1 MTTHTTVCDVAPRDG
16 LQNDA
21 THLSPA
27 IRAELVNRLVG
38 AGLTHVE
45 VASFVN
51 PKRVPQMAGAE
62 EVVAAIDRH
71 PGVTYSGL
79 ILNARGYDRLA
90 ACGLD
95 EVHMSVAASETL
107 NQRNQNAGVQE
118 SLADVQQIIARAH
131 GEQRHVTVIVAA
143 SFGCPFEGA
152 VDPARVLA
160 LAEQAVGAGAD
171 EIVFAD
177 TIGVG
182 VPGQV
187 RELVTRGRELGVPV
201 GVHLHDTRGT
211 GLANAYAALES
222 GVSALDAS
230 AGGVGG
236 CPFAPGATGNIATED
251 LVYLLHGEGV
261 DTGIDLDG
269 LIAVSHW
276 LAAQLG
282 HDIPGRV
289 QRAGDF
295 EAVSR
300 RTLSAGA
307 GAAVNANT
315 K

>member
-1 MTTHTTVCDVAPRDG
+1 VTVTVCEVAPRDG
-16 LQNDA
+16 LQNDPTQLSSA
-21 THLSPA
+21 T
-27 IRAELVNRLVG
+27 RAELVNRLVD

-51 PKRVPQMAGAE
+51 PRLVAQMAGAE
-62 EVVAAIDRH
+62 EVTDAMQRR

-79 ILNARGYDRLA
+79 VLNARGYDRLR

-95 EVHMSVAASETL
+95 EIHVSVAASETL
-107 NQRNQNAGVQE
+107 NRRNQNAPIQQ
-118 SLADVQQIIARAH
+118 SLADVAQIIERAH
-131 GEQRHVTVIVAA
+131 ADQRRVIVIVAA

-152 VDPARVLA
+152 VDPASVLA
-160 LAEQAVGAGAD
+160 VAEQGVAAGAD
-171 EIVFAD
+171 EICFAD

-187 RELVTRGRELGVPV
+187 RELVGRGSELGVPV

-211 GLANAYAALES
+211 GLANAFAALEA
-222 GVSALDAS
+222 GVSAIDAS

-261 DTGIDLDG
+261 STGIDLDA

-276 LAAQLG
+276 LADQLG

-295 EAVSR
+295 TAVSR
-300 RTLSAGA
+300 RVERA
-307 GAAVNANT
+307 GAAVSETRN
-315 K
+315 

>member
-1 MTTHTTVCDVAPRDG
+1 VSPVTVCDVAPRDG
-16 LQNDA
+16 LQNDP

-27 IRAELVNRLVG
+27 TRSELVNRLVD
-38 AGLTHVE
+38 AGLTHIE

-62 EVVAAIDRH
+62 EVVDGIRRRPAI
-71 PGVTYSGL
+71 TYSGL
-79 ILNARGYDRLA
+79 VLNERGYDRLA

-95 EVHMSVAASETL
+95 EVHMAVAASQTL
-107 NQRNQNAGVQE
+107 NQRNQNASIEE
-118 SLADVQQIIARAH
+118 SLADVGRIIERAH
-131 GEQRHVTVIVAA
+131 GEERRVQVVVAA
-143 SFGCPFEGA
+143 SFGCPFEGT
-152 VDPARVLA
+152 VDPARVLDVA
-160 LAEQAVGAGAD
+160 QQAVSAGAD

-182 VPGQV
+182 VPSQV
-187 RELVTRGRELGVPV
+187 RQLVTRGRELGVPL

-211 GLANAYAALES
+211 GLANAYAALEA
-222 GVSALDAS
+222 GVSLMDAS

-261 DTGIDLDG
+261 DTGIDLDA
-269 LIAVSHW
+269 LIEVSHW
-276 LAAQLG
+276 LAEQLG

-295 EAVSR
+295 TAVSR
-300 RTLSAGA
+300 RPLGA
-307 GAAVNANT
+307 GGR
-315 K
+315 

>member
-1 MTTHTTVCDVAPRDG
+1 MTPITLCDVAPRDG
-16 LQNDA
+16 LQNDP

-27 IRAELVNRLVG
+27 TRSELVNRLVH
-38 AGLTHVE
+38 AGLTHIE

-51 PKRVPQMAGAE
+51 PTRVPQMAGAE
-62 EVVAAIDRH
+62 EVVEGIDRR
-71 PGVTYSGL
+71 PGVVYSGL
-79 ILNARGYDRLA
+79 VLNTRGYDRLA

-95 EVHMSVAASETL
+95 EVHMAVAASQTL
-107 NQRNQNAGVQE
+107 NQRNQNATIEE
-118 SLADVQQIIARAH
+118 SLADVGRIIQRAH
-131 GEQRHVTVIVAA
+131 GEDRRVQVVVAA
-143 SFGCPFEGA
+143 AFGCPFEGA
-152 VDPARVLA
+152 VDPARVLDV
-160 LAEQAVGAGAD
+160 AEQAVSAGAD

-187 RELVTRGRELGVPV
+187 RELVSRGRDLGVPL

-211 GLANAYAALES
+211 GLANAYAALEA
-222 GVSALDAS
+222 GVSLMDAS

-261 DTGIDLDG
+261 ETGIDLDA
-269 LIAVSHW
+269 LIEVSHW
-276 LAAQLG
+276 LAGQLG

-295 EAVSR
+295 TAVSR
-300 RTLSAGA
+300 RRLGA
-307 GAAVNANT
+307 GAAATDSN
-315 K
+315 

>member
-1 MTTHTTVCDVAPRDG
+1 MTHITLCDVAPRDG
-16 LQNDA
+16 LQNDP

-27 IRAELVNRLVG
+27 TRSELVNRLVDT
-38 AGLTHVE
+38 GLTHIE

-62 EVVAAIDRH
+62 EVVAGIDRR

-79 ILNARGYDRLA
+79 VLNARGYDRLA

-95 EVHMSVAASETL
+95 EVHVAVAASETL
-107 NQRNQNAGVQE
+107 NQRNQNASIEE
-118 SLADVQQIIARAH
+118 SLADVGHIIERAH
-131 GEQRHVTVIVAA
+131 AEDRRVQVVVAA

-152 VDPARVLA
+152 VDSARVLNV
-160 LAEQAVGAGAD
+160 AEQAVSAGAD

-187 RELVTRGRELGVPV
+187 RELVSRGGELGVPL

-211 GLANAYAALES
+211 GLANAYAALQA
-222 GVSALDAS
+222 GVTLMDAS

-236 CPFAPGATGNIATED
+236 CPFAPGATGNIATDD

-261 DTGIDLDG
+261 DTGIDLEA
-269 LIAVSHW
+269 LIEVSHW
-276 LAAQLG
+276 LAEQLG

-295 EAVSR
+295 TAVSR
-300 RTLSAGA
+300 RTL
-307 GAAVNANT
+307 GAAVATDSN
-315 K
+315 

>member
-1 MTTHTTVCDVAPRDG
+1 VSVAVCDVAPRDG
-16 LQNDA
+16 LQNDP

-27 IRAELVNRLVG
+27 TRAELVDRLVA
-38 AGLTHVE
+38 AGLTRVE

-51 PKRVPQMAGAE
+51 PRLVPQMAGAE
-62 EVVAAIDRH
+62 EVTDAMQRR

-79 ILNARGYDRLA
+79 VLNARGYDRLR

-95 EVHMSVAASETL
+95 EVHVSVAASETL
-107 NQRNQNAGVQE
+107 NRRNQNAGVQQ
-118 SLADVQQIIARAH
+118 SMADVAEIIVRAH
-131 GEQRHVTVIVAA
+131 ADRRRVVVIVAA

-152 VDPARVLA
+152 VDLARVLSIA
-160 LAEQAVGAGAD
+160 DQAVAAGAD
-171 EIVFAD
+171 EICFAD

-187 RELVTRGRELGVPV
+187 RELVEGAVGFGVPV

-211 GLANAYAALES
+211 GLANAFVALEA
-222 GVSALDAS
+222 GVSVIDAS

-251 LVYLLHGEGV
+251 LVYLLHSEGV
-261 DTGIDLDG
+261 DTGIDLDA
-269 LIAVSHW
+269 LITVAHW
-276 LAAQLG
+276 LAEQLG

-295 EAVSR
+295 TAVSR
-300 RTLSAGA
+300 RVQHA
-307 GAAVNANT
+307 GAAVGSNRH
-315 K
+315 

>member
-1 MTTHTTVCDVAPRDG
+1 VTQITVCDVAPRDG

-27 IRAELVNRLVG
+27 TRSELVNRLTD
-38 AGLTHVE
+38 AGVTHVE

-62 EVVAAIDRH
+62 EVVDGIERRT
-71 PGVTYSGL
+71 GVTYSGL
-79 ILNARGYDRLA
+79 VLNARGYDRLA
-90 ACGLD
+90 ACGLE
-95 EVHMSVAASETL
+95 EVHMAVAASETL
-107 NQRNQNAGVQE
+107 NRRNQNASIEE
-118 SLADVQQIIARAH
+118 SLADVATIIERAH
-131 GEQRHVTVIVAA
+131 ADGRRVQVVVAA

-152 VDPARVLA
+152 VEPTRVLDV
-160 LAEQAVGAGAD
+160 AERSVGAGAD

-187 RELVTRGRELGVPV
+187 RELVGRGRELGVPL

-211 GLANAYAALES
+211 GLANAYAAVEA
-222 GVSALDAS
+222 GVSSLDAS

-251 LVYLLHGEGV
+251 LVYLLHGEGLS
-261 DTGIDLDG
+261 TGIDLDA

-276 LAAQLG
+276 LAEQLG

-295 EAVSR
+295 TAVSR
-300 RTLSAGA
+300 RSVGA
-307 GAAVNANT
+307 GAAATDSN
-315 K
+315 

>member
-1 MTTHTTVCDVAPRDG
+1 VTQITVCDVAPRDG

-27 IRAELVNRLVG
+27 TRSELVNRLTD
-38 AGLTHVE
+38 AGVTHVE

-62 EVVAAIDRH
+62 EVVDGIGRRT
-71 PGVTYSGL
+71 GVTYSGL
-79 ILNARGYDRLA
+79 VLNARGYDRLA
-90 ACGLD
+90 ACGLE
-95 EVHMSVAASETL
+95 EVHMAVAASETL
-107 NQRNQNAGVQE
+107 NRRNQNASIEE
-118 SLADVQQIIARAH
+118 SLADVATIIERAH
-131 GEQRHVTVIVAA
+131 ADDRRVQVVVAA
-143 SFGCPFEGA
+143 AFGCPFEGA
-152 VDPARVLA
+152 VEPTRVLDV
-160 LAEQAVGAGAD
+160 AERSVGAGAD

-187 RELVTRGRELGVPV
+187 RELVGRGRELGVPL

-211 GLANAYAALES
+211 GLANAYAAVEA
-222 GVSALDAS
+222 GVSSLDAS

-251 LVYLLHGEGV
+251 LVYLLHGEGLS
-261 DTGIDLDG
+261 TGIDLDA

-276 LAAQLG
+276 LAEQLG

-295 EAVSR
+295 TAVSR
-300 RTLSAGA
+300 RSVGA
-307 GAAVNANT
+307 GAAAPDSN
-315 K
+315 